1 MPDFIGSLLSCE
13 RQLQSKLQ
21 WRLQESFISK
31 ISFVE
36 GLVSPEQLYLKFVP
50 VTFKY
55 ILGNVSDIMCFMYVC
70 AMKYM
75 CASVKNVCTYVL

>member
-36 GLVSPEQLYLKFVP
+36 GLVSPEQLYSKFVP

-55 ILGNVSDIMCFMYVC
+55 ISGNVSENACV
-70 AMKYM
+70 
-75 CASVKNVCTYVL
+75 VCTCVL